1 MSETSLLFL
10 EDLHAG
16 RRFESRPFPLDAEQI
31 KRFASEFDPQLF
43 HLDESAA
50 KDSFFG
56 SLAASGWHTAAITM
70 RLLTE
75 SVPIAGGLIGA
86 KTEVTWP
93 RPTWPGST
101 LRVFSEIVSVT
112 PSRSKPDRGIVI
124 MCSETRDQDDAVVQT
139 LRVTMLGFARP
150 DCAV

>member
-1 MSETSLLFL
+1 LTPLLYL
-10 EDLHAG
+10 EDLLPG
-16 RRFESRPFPLDAEQI
+16 QRFESRAHTVDAEQI
-31 KRFASEFDPQLF
+31 KRFAREFDPQPF
-43 HLDESAA
+43 HLDDQAA

-70 RLLTE
+70 RLLIE

-86 KTEVTWP
+86 KTEITWP

-101 LRVFSEIVSVT
+101 LRVFSEIQSVT
-112 PSRSKPDRGIVI
+112 PSRSKPDRGIIV
-124 MCSETRDQDDAVVQT
+124 MYSETRAQDDAVVQT

-150 DCAV
+150 A

>member
-1 MSETSLLFL
+1 MSESNLLFL
-10 EDLHAG
+10 EDLHVG
-16 RRFESRPFPLDAEQI
+16 QCFESRSFPLDAEQI
-31 KRFASEFDPQLF
+31 KRFASEFDPQPF
-43 HLDESAA
+43 HLDEAAA

-56 SLAASGWHTAAITM
+56 SLAASGWHTAAVTM

-86 KTEVTWP
+86 KTEITWP

-101 LRVFSEIVSVT
+101 LRVFSEIESVT
-112 PSRSKPDRGIVI
+112 PSRSKPERGIII
-124 MCSETRDQDDAVVQT
+124 MYSETRDQDRAVVQT

-150 DCAV
+150 H

>member
-1 MSETSLLFL
+1 MLGELLYL
-10 EDLHAG
+10 EDLFPG
-16 RRFESRPFPLDAEQI
+16 QRFESRPHTLDVEQI
-31 KRFASEFDPQLF
+31 KRFASDFDPQPF
-43 HLDESAA
+43 HTDEEAA

-86 KTEVTWP
+86 KTEITWP

-101 LRVFSEIVSVT
+101 LRVFSAIQSVT
-112 PSRSKPDRGIVI
+112 PSRSKPDRGIII
-124 MCSETRDQDDAVVQT
+124 MLSETRDEADAVVQT
-139 LRVTMLGFARP
+139 LRVTMIGFRRP
-150 DCAV
+150 A

>member
-1 MSETSLLFL
+1 MTQSEQLYL
-10 EDLHAG
+10 EDLYAG
-16 RRFESRPFPLDAEQI
+16 QRFESRPHTLDVEQI
-31 KRFASEFDPQLF
+31 KRFASDFDPQPF
-43 HLDESAA
+43 HTDEEAA
-50 KDSFFG
+50 KGSFFG

-101 LRVFSEIVSVT
+101 LRVFSEIQSVT
-112 PSRSKPDRGIVI
+112 PSRSKPDRGIIV
-124 MCSETRDQDDAVVQT
+124 MYSETRDQDDMVVQT
-139 LRVTMLGFARP
+139 LHGTRLDFARP
-150 DCAV
+150 Y